1 MRKSYRSQQMLQN
14 EGLLTKDGFDDD
26 DDDDKSLDTAENE
39 PPKVVSLHCLIP
51 RI

>member
-1 MRKSYRSQQMLQN
+1 MLQN
-14 EGLLTKDGFDDD
+14 EGLLTKVGFDDDDDDD